1 MTFAEEP
8 VYRSKGRR
16 SSLGNERIVTFSKP
30 SPERNS
36 ISSIP
41 SIKDYT
47 TTKGVKE
54 LPVDDSQVEEV
65 TSETVASRTSS
76 IMRTP
81 KTTPWKMMTTLKNRL
96 EAPQASYDRTSHI
109 EVCYIR

>member
-1 MTFAEEP
+1 M
-8 VYRSKGRR
+8 
-16 SSLGNERIVTFSKP
+16 GNERMVTFSKP

-47 TTKGVKE
+47 TPQGVKE
-54 LPVDDSQVEEV
+54 LPVDDNQVEEV
-65 TSETVASRTSS
+65 TSKTIASRTSS
-76 IMRTP
+76 VLKTP

-109 EVCYIR
+109 EVRHIP